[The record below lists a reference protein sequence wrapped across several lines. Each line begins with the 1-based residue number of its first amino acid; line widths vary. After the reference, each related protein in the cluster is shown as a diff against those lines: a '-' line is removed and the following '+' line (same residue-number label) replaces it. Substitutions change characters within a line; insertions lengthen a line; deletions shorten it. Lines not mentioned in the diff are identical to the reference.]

1 MGVVGGIVIF
11 VLIWWWVIFLMLPIG
26 NKQPDHAET
35 GMAYGAPRNPNIK
48 KKFIA
53 TTIITILLW
62 FMVYILMEYKII
74 DFREA
79 AREME
84 ATYLNTDTD
93 PQ

>member
-1 MGVVGGIVIF
+1 MNVVGGIVIF
-11 VLIWWWVIFLMLPIG
+11 VLIWWTVIFIMLPIG
-26 NKQPDHAET
+26 NKQPEQAKA

-62 FMVYILMEYKII
+62 FVVYALMEYKII

-84 ATYLNTDTD
+84 ASYLNTDT
-93 PQ
+93 Q

>member
-1 MGVVGGIVIF
+1 MNIAGGIVIF
-11 VLIWWWVIFLMLPIG
+11 ILIWWAVIFVILPIG
-26 NKQPDHAET
+26 NKQPEQAET

-62 FMVYILMEYKII
+62 FVVYTLMEYRII

-84 ATYLNTDTD
+84 ASYFNIDA
-93 PQ
+93 Q